1 MVGYLGGVAGRIEW
15 VHDLT
20 RFLALADDWDELA
33 RQAPSPFA
41 DHAWYRAWWEAFGV
55 GQLSVCL
62 LWEGEQLQAA
72 IPLSSYRGRLTA
84 LANYHTPAF
93 LALARDR
100 AGLHE
105 LVEEV
110 VGRPSEELT
119 IQAVES
125 SDPLLAE
132 VRQASDHRRRPLLI
146 EPAHHSPSVRI
157 DGDFETYSSGRSRG
171 FKNVARRWRK
181 ANREHEVR
189 FRFEEQQDDLDRAL
203 EVGFEVEAASWK
215 AERGTAIL
223 STPQTRSFYFALGRA
238 YQASGGLRLL
248 WLDIDGEPAAFSFC
262 LLRSGHLYL
271 LKTGM
276 RESFRSEAAGLVLQ
290 YCTVRH
296 CFELG
301 LESYELLGGDEPY
314 KRHFANAVSNYVRVS
329 SYRRRPSGLGRYA
342 MRRLG
347 RPLAHAVRAKVG
359 AARTAAQLRSSRRSR
374 PSEH

>member
-1 MVGYLGGVAGRIEW
+1 VAGRIEW

-41 DHAWYRAWWEAFGV
+41 DHAWYRAWWDAFGV
-55 GQLSVCL
+55 GELSVCL
-62 LWEGEQLQAA
+62 LWEGERLRAA
-72 IPLSSYRGRLTA
+72 LPLSKHRNRLTA

-105 LVEEV
+105 LVDEV
-110 VGRPSEELT
+110 LARPSDELT
-119 IQAVES
+119 LHALET

-132 VRQASDHRRRPLLI
+132 VTQASDRRRRPLLI
-146 EPAHHSPSVRI
+146 EPAHHSPSVHI
-157 DGDFETYSSGRSRG
+157 DGDFETYSTGRSRG

-181 ANREHEVR
+181 VNREHEVR

-215 AERGTAIL
+215 GERGTAVL

-262 LLRSGHLYL
+262 LLRDGRLYL

-276 RESFRSEAAGLVLQ
+276 RESFRSQAAGLVLQ
-290 YCTVRH
+290 YCTVRQ

-301 LESYELLGGDEPY
+301 LKSYELLGGDDPY
-314 KRHFANAVSNYVRVS
+314 KGHFANAVSDYVRVR
-329 SYRRRPSGLGRYA
+329 SYRRRPRAFARYA
-342 MRRLG
+342 TRRLG
-347 RPLAHAVRAKVG
+347 RPLAHAVRTQVDATKT
-359 AARTAAQLRSSRRSR
+359 AARSRSSRRPR